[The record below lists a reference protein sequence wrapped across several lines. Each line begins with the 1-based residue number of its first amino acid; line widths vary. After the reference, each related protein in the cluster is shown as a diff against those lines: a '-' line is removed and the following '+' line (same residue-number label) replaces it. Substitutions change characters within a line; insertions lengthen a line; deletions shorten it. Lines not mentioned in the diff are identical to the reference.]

1 MESTKELLA
10 RSKAL
15 KEKFRKERNLRKQEI
30 RKNIEP
36 NKSVLQNSRER
47 REIRQAKLKQI
58 KDEMGLN
65 LLPVAPSIINKSKNM
80 IKKGLSSSE
89 KDELDNLKNKGDLTN
104 EENDRFN
111 ELVEQKSQGISDEM
125 DEMRNNLEQMRDS
138 LNQARQDR
146 IDLRQNEEDS
156 INTNDDPKPQRTQPE
171 ESNEN
176 PVEDL
181 NESEP
186 IDKISDDDILESTA
200 NKLSEGGKIGEDVED
215 IGKVAKDVSA
225 VGDSVIAGGGEI
237 DPIQDIIG
245 GLIAVGGAISSAV
258 SVEEKKARP
267 QAMPIIQ
274 QQQTLQGTQI

>member
-1 MESTKELLA
+1 MESTKELLK
-10 RSKAL
+10 RSKEL
-15 KEKFRKERNLRKQEI
+15 KKKVREGLNK
-30 RKNIEP
+30 
-36 NKSVLQNSRER
+36 NKSILTQSRESR
-47 REIRQAKLKQI
+47 AIRQAKLKKI

-65 LLPVAPSIINKSKNM
+65 LLPIAPSIITKSKNM
-80 IKKGLSSSE
+80 IKKGLSNSE

-111 ELVEQKSQGISDEM
+111 ELVEQKNQGISDEM
-125 DEMRNNLEQMRDS
+125 DEMRNNLEEMRDN

-146 IDLRQNEEDS
+146 INLKQNDEDS
-156 INTNDDPKPQRTQPE
+156 INTNDDPKPQRTTPE
-171 ESNEN
+171 ETEGN

-181 NESEP
+181 NELDP
-186 IDKISDDDILESTA
+186 VDKVSDDDILESTA
-200 NKLSEGGKIGEDVED
+200 NKLSEGSKIGEDIED
-215 IGKVAKDVSA
+215 VAKVGKDVSA
-225 VGDSVIAGGGEI
+225 VGDSVVAGGGEI